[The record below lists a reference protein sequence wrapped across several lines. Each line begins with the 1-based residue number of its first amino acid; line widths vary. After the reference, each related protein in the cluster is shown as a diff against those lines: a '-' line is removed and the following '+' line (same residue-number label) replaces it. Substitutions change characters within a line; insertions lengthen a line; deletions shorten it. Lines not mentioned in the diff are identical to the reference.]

1 MEKRI
6 TVTVNREA
14 GKVLMKIE
22 DEARSLTMTMEK
34 NFAVNLAAKILN
46 AATDEN

>member
-6 TVTVNREA
+6 NINVNME
-14 GKVLMKIE
+14 GGLVVMKIE
-22 DEARSLTMTMEK
+22 DEERSLTMTMEK

-46 AATDEN
+46 AALNY